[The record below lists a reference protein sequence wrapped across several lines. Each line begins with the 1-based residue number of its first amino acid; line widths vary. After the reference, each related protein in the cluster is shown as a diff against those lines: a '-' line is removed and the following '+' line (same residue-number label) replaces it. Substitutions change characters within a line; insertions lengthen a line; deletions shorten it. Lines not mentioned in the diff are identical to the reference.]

1 LLTGPAVCA
10 NKQEKELPDMKFALL
25 AAAVATM
32 SAGFLALPAMADD
45 DDLSPARLERL
56 DQRAQE
62 RGLKVSRQDA
72 VAIAL
77 QNGMTSVREI
87 DLDDDN
93 DWDLEGSQA
102 NGREIEIEI
111 SGVDGRVKELDR
123 D

>member
-10 NKQEKELPDMKFALL
+10 NKQEKELPDMKFAFL
-25 AAAVATM
+25 AAAAATM

-45 DDLSPARLERL
+45 DNLTPARLERL
-56 DQRAQE
+56 GQRAQE